1 MLSVYHRENGLAAAG
16 GKNQEGHQEGVK
28 GDLHIAEAGKALD
41 YPHHQGGEDGEDI
54 EPGNEIGKIV
64 QGGEKDGRRLCL
76 EKDADPQHQ
85 GKKKHPEKEQPLNL
99 FLEVIIGG
107 R

>member
-1 MLSVYHRENGLAAAG
+1 M
-16 GKNQEGHQEGVK
+16 
-28 GDLHIAEAGKALD
+28 
-41 YPHHQGGEDGEDI
+41 
-54 EPGNEIGKIV
+54 
-64 QGGEKDGRRLCL
+64 